1 MELAPIFKKAY
12 GLLAFVGFLYV
23 LGVFSLT
30 YPSVQ
35 RMVLYVNQFNPTY
48 FQDVNDAEYFGF
60 LKSQIQPFNIRT
72 PDNETLY
79 AWHIVPPRLFKDN
92 EAAFLANASS
102 GPAEDV
108 TKTIA
113 FNLLAQ
119 DPNARVVL
127 NLHGNAAHL
136 GSGYRPQ
143 MYRSFLA
150 ASTPKHPVHV
160 IAFDYRGFGKST
172 GSPTEEGLITD
183 ALSLINYLTSP
194 PLSIHPSRIVVAGQS
209 LGTAVAAGVVERY
222 TFGDPSSVPEPLA
235 GVIVFAPFSS
245 IHTVVS
251 TYRLFGFFP
260 PILSALSP
268 YPRFLNYILGHIVD
282 TWDSASRFAR
292 LTGAFPQPG
301 DVDSSHAS
309 QGFDLALVHAVN
321 DAQIPWPNGHG
332 VYEAAIGGPNASVLG
347 SYVHEYA
354 SDDEVVQVKVWEK
367 NLSTKSGEKRVKR
380 VRWERVRYGGH
391 NAVAATTT
399 ATLSIIRMFEK

>member
-1 MELAPIFKKAY
+1 MYGVYLEQLGICKGAYLNMELAPIFKKAY
-12 GLLAFVGFLYV
+12 GLLAFVGFLYI

-143 MYRSFLA
+143 MYA
-150 ASTPKHPVHV
+150 ASCSIYPKTPC
-160 IAFDYRGFGKST
+160 ARY
-172 GSPTEEGLITD
+172 
-183 ALSLINYLTSP
+183 
-194 PLSIHPSRIVVAGQS
+194 SI
-209 LGTAVAAGVVERY
+209 
-222 TFGDPSSVPEPLA
+222 
-235 GVIVFAPFSS
+235 
-245 IHTVVS
+245 
-251 TYRLFGFFP
+251 
-260 PILSALSP
+260 
-268 YPRFLNYILGHIVD
+268 
-282 TWDSASRFAR
+282 
-292 LTGAFPQPG
+292 
-301 DVDSSHAS
+301 
-309 QGFDLALVHAVN
+309 
-321 DAQIPWPNGHG
+321 
-332 VYEAAIGGPNASVLG
+332 
-347 SYVHEYA
+347 
-354 SDDEVVQVKVWEK
+354 
-367 NLSTKSGEKRVKR
+367 
-380 VRWERVRYGGH
+380 
-391 NAVAATTT
+391 
-399 ATLSIIRMFEK
+399 